1 MTPKRAQM
9 LRGLGY
15 GEDYAQWR
23 VGVGVGKPGELV
35 FGLRFVWKQR
45 KRRSVVAKPYLCSG
59 LGSGGDKVQVPGG
72 QNWRQSDS
80 STAGLAERKR
90 SADATPG
97 AHSLPIGADGPGSCL
112 DKADLQLSFNPLSD
126 DTLAINMADNPDEP
140 SQNAL
145 ASTFPNPPPF
155 WRDFTPENVA
165 RIEELRKA
173 QAEKDGVTV
182 KDLPARIPDVP
193 ESLINLQPPAEP
205 LAGTWK
211 VLGGNYTLDDKLPS
225 LEEGEIKR
233 LVPAHSEEKDGKH
246 LDRAFELKKMA
257 KSLLLNFLELV
268 AVMATVPDDVS
279 ERPPFPLPP
288 KPNQSQ
294 AATKIEDLRTLFIN
308 FHHVLNEYRPH
319 QARESAIAL
328 MQSNL
333 DRTRAETAAI
343 RAQVDK
349 AKRVLEGLGSLD
361 TPKVP
366 DVVSPVV
373 DGELTSKEAEAFAKT
388 REQEVWG
395 EADALFL

>member
-1 MTPKRAQM
+1 M
-9 LRGLGY
+9 
-15 GEDYAQWR
+15 
-23 VGVGVGKPGELV
+23 
-35 FGLRFVWKQR
+35 
-45 KRRSVVAKPYLCSG
+45 
-59 LGSGGDKVQVPGG
+59 
-72 QNWRQSDS
+72 
-80 STAGLAERKR
+80 AEN
-90 SADATPG
+90 TE
-97 AHSLPIGADGPGSCL
+97 
-112 DKADLQLSFNPLSD
+112 
-126 DTLAINMADNPDEP
+126 EP

-155 WRDFTPENVA
+155 WRQFTPENIS
-165 RIEELRKA
+165 RIEELRKS
-173 QAEKDGVTV
+173 QAEKDGVAV
-182 KDLPARIPDVP
+182 KDLPARLQDIP
-193 ESLINLQPPAEP
+193 EELMNLQPPAEP
-205 LAGTWK
+205 AAGTWK

-268 AVMATVPDDVS
+268 SIMATMPDD
-279 ERPPFPLPP
+279 
-288 KPNQSQ
+288 
-294 AATKIEDLRTLFIN
+294 AAAKIEDLRTLFIN

-361 TPKVP
+361 TPKIP
-366 DVVSPVV
+366 DTTSSAV
-373 DGELTSKEAEAFAKT
+373 DGELTRKEAETFAKA

-395 EADALFL
+395 DADALFL

>member
-1 MTPKRAQM
+1 
-9 LRGLGY
+9 
-15 GEDYAQWR
+15 
-23 VGVGVGKPGELV
+23 
-35 FGLRFVWKQR
+35 
-45 KRRSVVAKPYLCSG
+45 
-59 LGSGGDKVQVPGG
+59 
-72 QNWRQSDS
+72 
-80 STAGLAERKR
+80 
-90 SADATPG
+90 
-97 AHSLPIGADGPGSCL
+97 
-112 DKADLQLSFNPLSD
+112 
-126 DTLAINMADNPDEP
+126 MADNPEEP

-173 QAEKDGVTV
+173 QAEKDGVAV
-182 KDLPARIPDVP
+182 KNLPARIPDVP
-193 ESLINLQPPAEP
+193 ESLMNLQPPAEP
-205 LAGTWK
+205 PAGTWK

-268 AVMATVPDDVS
+268 AVMATVPDD
-279 ERPPFPLPP
+279 
-288 KPNQSQ
+288 
-294 AATKIEDLRTLFIN
+294 AAAKIEDLRTIFIN

-343 RAQVDK
+343 RAQVDT
-349 AKRVLEGLGSLD
+349 AKRVLEGLGSID

-366 DVVSPVV
+366 DIISSVV
-373 DGELTSKEAEAFAKT
+373 DGELTSKEAETFVKT